1 VTMEK
6 NQELM
11 IVEACGGDW
20 CAVVECDICAIV
32 RRS

>member
-1 VTMEK
+1 MEQTK
-6 NQELM
+6 ELM

-20 CAVVECDICAIV
+20 CTVVECAIYAIV